1 MKKFHWP
8 WQRARE
14 EPVECRHKYKDFPW
28 YVDAHYNYEW
38 SFLNIKIVEPYVCV
52 ICGHRID
59 KILKEF
65 GRDAST
71 ERKALEI
78 LRAVKNDYS
87 EHVKDQAVVEDMIND
102 MQLVDRKFLEVLGLL
117 DEHQPTPKLKV
128 RKE

>member
-14 EPVECRHKYKDFPW
+14 EPAECRHKYKDFPW
-28 YVDAHYNYEW
+28 YIVATYSSEW
-38 SFLNIKIVEPYVCV
+38 CMLNMTIKEPYVCV
-52 ICGHRID
+52 ICGHRIN
-59 KILKEF
+59 KTLKEIS
-65 GRDAST
+65 RTATS
-71 ERKALEI
+71 ERKACEI
-78 LRAVKNDYS
+78 LSAIEEVYGDR
-87 EHVKDQAVVEDMIND
+87 VKDQAVVEDMIND